1 MPPRTRL
8 LLPLLVLLACLA
20 IVVSSASAAHHR
32 RSPLHAAV
40 VHNGGHGRLDQI
52 HSVPGRQSRAV
63 LKHVRVVREQVRVRR
78 VDARVVEFARRF
90 LGIPYAY
97 GGASPAGGFDCSGFT
112 RYVFAHFGVRLPH
125 YTFAQFDLGRTVAR
139 SGLRPGDL
147 VFFDH
152 VAHVGLYI
160 GHNRFIHA
168 PHTGTRVSVARLSGW
183 YSGRFA
189 GARRLIA

>member
-1 MPPRTRL
+1 M
-8 LLPLLVLLACLA
+8 
-20 IVVSSASAAHHR
+20 
-32 RSPLHAAV
+32 
-40 VHNGGHGRLDQI
+40 
-52 HSVPGRQSRAV
+52 
-63 LKHVRVVREQVRVRR
+63 
-78 VDARVVEFARRF
+78 DARVVTFARRF
-90 LGIPYAY
+90 LGVPYVY
-97 GGASPAGGFDCSGFT
+97 GGASPAHGFDCSGFT
-112 RYVFAHFGVRLPH
+112 RFVFAHFGVRLPH

-147 VFFDH
+147 VFFDD

-168 PHTGTRVSVARLSGW
+168 PHTGTRVSVAPLSGW